1 MDTVYYTLNTRKIK
15 VSGGPDL
22 LTVSLDA
29 PVAAPA
35 GEVLDFDRCR
45 RKLETKAAWRTLAQ
59 TAGSVKEPQEDV
71 EEEPAAAP
79 RTRVRRERVSIWLE
93 LWATVAVVLASAA
106 ASVAFLSVL

>member
-1 MDTVYYTLNTRKIK
+1 MDTVYYTLSSRKIK

-29 PVAAPA
+29 PVASPA

-59 TAGSVKEPQEDV
+59 TAAEVKEPQEGA
-71 EEEPAAAP
+71 EEAVAVP
-79 RTRVRRERVSIWLE
+79 RPRVRRERGIWLE
-93 LWATVAVVLASAA
+93 LWATVAVVLASVA